1 VSQLTPDRAAPAPV
15 VQVAT
20 TDTAAIDRIP
30 TGIPGLDHVTMGGFP
45 RGRVTVIA
53 GPAGSA
59 KTVLAGQF
67 LAAGA
72 ATGEPGVFVTLEES
86 AADLRRNLA
95 TLGCDVAALE
105 QRGDW
110 AFVDGSPRYDSHLDQ
125 AAPLHVDTLLAQIGQ
140 AVDRT
145 GATRVVVDSFGAA
158 LASESDQTGGRQRL
172 RGLLAELRRL
182 GATVVLTVE
191 SDHDSDGDVSVT
203 GVEQYVADTVVLL
216 RNTLEAES
224 RRRTVEVLKMRG
236 AQHRRGQFP
245 FTVLGGEGLMVL
257 PISVQELDQGSTD
270 TRISSGNREV
280 DALCGGGFFRD
291 SIVLV
296 SGATGTGKTLLVT
309 EFLAGGVR
317 GGERSLMLAFEESH
331 DQLQRNARGWG
342 YDFAKAEADGL
353 LHVVSTYPEVAT
365 LEDHLVEI
373 KRIIEE
379 YQPARIAI
387 DSLSALERVGS
398 QKSFREFI
406 IGLTS
411 FVKAKQTVG
420 LFTAATDTLLGGTS
434 VTETHISTLTDSIIL
449 LRYVELRGQMRRGL
463 TVLKMRGSLHDKEI
477 REFTIDGGGMHL
489 GRPFRNVT
497 GILAGTPVH
506 ISPGDLERAWG
517 QFDRD
522 VAQTRR
528 SSDQS

>member
-1 VSQLTPDRAAPAPV
+1 VSQLIPDGGTGPSTVEGAALP
-15 VQVAT
+15 
-20 TDTAAIDRIP
+20 AIDRIP

-45 RGRVTVIA
+45 RGRVAVIA

-72 ATGEPGVFVTLEES
+72 DSGEPGVFVTLEES
-86 AADLRRNLA
+86 AADIRRNLA
-95 TLGCDVAALE
+95 TLGCDVATFE
-105 QRGDW
+105 ERGDW
-110 AFVDGSPRYDSHLDQ
+110 AFVDGSPRYDSRLDQ
-125 AAPLHVDTLLAQIGQ
+125 VSPLHVDTLLAQIGQ
-140 AVDRT
+140 AMDRT
-145 GATRVVVDSFGAA
+145 GATRIVVDSFGAA
-158 LASESDQTGGRQRL
+158 LAFETDQTGARQRL

-191 SDHDSDGDVSVT
+191 SDHDGTGDVSVT

-224 RRRTVEVLKMRG
+224 RRRTIEVLKMRG

-245 FTVLGGEGLMVL
+245 FTVLGGEGVVVL
-257 PISVQELDQGSTD
+257 PISVQELNQGSTD
-270 TRISSGNREV
+270 TRITSGNPEI
-280 DALCGGGFFRD
+280 DELCGGGFFRD

-309 EFLAGGVR
+309 EFLAGGVLA
-317 GGERSLMLAFEESH
+317 GERSLMLAFEESH
-331 DQLQRNARGWG
+331 DQLHRNARGWG
-342 YDFAKAEADGL
+342 YDFAKAEANGL

-398 QKSFREFI
+398 QKAFREFI

-420 LFTAATDTLLGGTS
+420 LFTAATDTLLGGSS

-449 LRYVELRGQMRRGL
+449 MRYVEVFGAVKRGL
-463 TVLKMRGSLHDKEI
+463 TVLKMRGSDHDRDI
-477 REFTIDGGGMHL
+477 REYSIDADGLHVGE
-489 GRPFRNVT
+489 PFRAVA
-497 GILAGTPVH
+497 GILSGNVVNVVPQDG
-506 ISPGDLERAWG
+506 ID
-517 QFDRD
+517 D
-522 VAQTRR
+522 VLPP
-528 SSDQS
+528 SFS

>member
-1 VSQLTPDRAAPAPV
+1 MSA
-15 VQVAT
+15 
-20 TDTAAIDRIP
+20 DTARGMTGDLRTGDVLPQDAPRIQRIE
-30 TGIPGLDHVTMGGFP
+30 TGVPGLDHVTMGGFP
-45 RGRVTVIA
+45 EGRVAVIA

-72 ATGEPGVFVTLEES
+72 RDGQPGVFVTLEES

-95 TLGCDVAALE
+95 TLGCDVEAFE
-105 QRGDW
+105 ERGDW
-110 AFVDGSPRYDSHLDQ
+110 AFVDGSPRYDSRLDQ
-125 AAPLHVDTLLAQIGQ
+125 VAPLHVDTLLAQIGQ
-140 AVDRT
+140 AMDRT
-145 GATRVVVDSFGAA
+145 GAARIVVDSLGAA
-158 LASESDQTGGRQRL
+158 LAFESDPNASRQRL
-172 RGLLAELRRL
+172 RGLLSELRRL

-191 SDHDSDGDVSVT
+191 SDHDAEADVSVT
-203 GVEQYVADTVVLL
+203 GVEQYLADTVVLL

-224 RRRTVEVLKMRG
+224 RRRTIEVLKMRG
-236 AQHRRGQFP
+236 GQHRRGQFP
-245 FTVLGGEGLMVL
+245 FTVLSGQGVVVL

-270 TRISSGNREV
+270 TRISSGNPEI

-317 GGERSLMLAFEESH
+317 DGERSLMLAFEESH
-331 DQLQRNARGWG
+331 DQLHRNARGWS

-353 LHVVSTYPEVAT
+353 LRVVSTYPEVAT

-449 LRYVELRGQMRRGL
+449 LRYVEVFGAVKRGL
-463 TVLKMRGSLHDKEI
+463 TVLKMRGSDHDRDI
-477 REFTIDGGGMHL
+477 REYSIDADGLHVGE
-489 GRPFRNVT
+489 PFRAVA
-497 GILAGTPVH
+497 GILSGNVVNVVPTDA
-506 ISPGDLERAWG
+506 ID
-517 QFDRD
+517 D
-522 VAQTRR
+522 VLPP
-528 SSDQS
+528 SFG